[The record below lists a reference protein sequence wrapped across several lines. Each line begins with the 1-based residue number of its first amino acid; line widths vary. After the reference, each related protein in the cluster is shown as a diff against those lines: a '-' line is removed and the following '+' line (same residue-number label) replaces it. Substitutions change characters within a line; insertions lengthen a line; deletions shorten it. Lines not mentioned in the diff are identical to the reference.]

1 MKSNFDINFKI
12 ASFSK
17 GFAVRFSILR
27 PLTIFVCCGCVMPA
41 ISAAQAGKPTVAVS
55 TSLERIVVAPPGS
68 PAPSGC
74 APTPTMVDF
83 RVSPTGFNGK
93 NIVSDVVV
101 TAGYVVI
108 GKNKFLWD
116 LTGTRPGT
124 YMAIVDAKS
133 EKGELART
141 TAQIEVVA
149 CK

>member
-1 MKSNFDINFKI
+1 
-12 ASFSK
+12 
-17 GFAVRFSILR
+17 
-27 PLTIFVCCGCVMPA
+27 
-41 ISAAQAGKPTVAVS
+41 
-55 TSLERIVVAPPGS
+55 
-68 PAPSGC
+68 
-74 APTPTMVDF
+74 MVDF

-116 LTGTRPGT
+116 LTAARPGN

-133 EKGELART
+133 EKGEIART
-141 TAQIEVVA
+141 TAQIEVVE

>member
-1 MKSNFDINFKI
+1 M
-12 ASFSK
+12 
-17 GFAVRFSILR
+17 RFSILR

-74 APTPTMVDF
+74 APSPTMVDF

-116 LTGTRPGT
+116 LTGARPGA

-133 EKGELART
+133 EQGELART
-141 TAQIEVVA
+141 NAQIEVVE
-149 CK
+149 CR